1 MKQRQKTTQRSAVGE
16 EINKNPELLEEA
28 MAAIE
33 LNTERPDPHP
43 PRIRKRDLY
52 VDPQVFAELD
62 EDVFKVIFS
71 YTIFGV
77 ALFY

>member
-1 MKQRQKTTQRSAVGE
+1 
-16 EINKNPELLEEA
+16 

-52 VDPQVFAELD
+52 VDPAVFAELD
-62 EDVFKVIFS
+62 EDVFKVCTLS
-71 YTIFGV
+71 QL
-77 ALFY
+77 LFTKLLLK